1 MNRPARAFIAL
12 DALARNYR
20 QLRALHG
27 GRMLAV
33 LKADAYGHGAVQ
45 CAHHLAHEADGFAV
59 AFAEEALALR
69 GTGVRSPIL
78 VLEGAFS
85 KEELRYCQAQGL
97 WTVVHHEE
105 QLQML
110 ERAQLPA
117 ASMEVWLKVDSGMRR
132 AGFPLARVR
141 SAYERLQS
149 CPAVRRIV
157 LMTHFARAD
166 EPDAEATRAQIRAFD
181 AATEG
186 LPGERSL
193 CNSAGILAWPQA
205 RRDWGRGGIALYG
218 ADPLPVAAAQ
228 LAPVMRLESEVF
240 AVREL
245 APGDALGYGA
255 SFVADRP
262 MRIGLVAMGYAD
274 GYPRAAGTGTPV
286 EVGGHRGRIVGRVSM
301 DMLTVDL
308 TGLPDCGIG
317 SVVQLWGDGVNVNE
331 VAARAN
337 TISYELLCNV
347 KRVRKIY
354 ETGAKRLPV
363 DGTNTV
369 DGAGV
374 AHSF

>member
-1 MNRPARAFIAL
+1 MNRPARAFIDL

-20 QLRALHG
+20 QLRRVHG
-27 GRMLAV
+27 GRTLAV

-45 CAHHLAHEADGFAV
+45 CAHRLEGEADGFAV
-59 AFAEEALALR
+59 AFAEEAMALR
-69 GTGVRSPIL
+69 GTGVRSPVL

-85 KEELRYCQAQGL
+85 QEELRYCQAQGL

-105 QLQML
+105 QLDML
-110 ERAQLPA
+110 ERAALPPS
-117 ASMEVWLKVDSGMRR
+117 SMEVWLKVDSGMRR

-141 SAYERLQS
+141 AVHQRLKS

-166 EPDAEATRAQIRAFD
+166 EPEADATQAQIRAFD

-186 LPGERSL
+186 LAGERSL

-205 RRDWGRGGIALYG
+205 RRDWGRGGIGLYG
-218 ADPLPVAAAQ
+218 ADPLPLPAAQ
-228 LAPVMRLESEVF
+228 LEPVMRLESEVF

-245 APGDALGYGA
+245 APGDALGYGG

-262 MRIGLVAMGYAD
+262 MKIGLVAMGYAD

-286 EVGGHRGRIVGRVSM
+286 LVGGHRSRIVGRVSM

-308 TGLPDCGIG
+308 TGLPECGTG
-317 SVVQLWGDGVNVNE
+317 SAVELWGHGVHINE
-331 VAARAN
+331 VAARAS

-347 KRVRKIY
+347 KRVRKVY
-354 ETGAKRLPV
+354 APTQSLLS
-363 DGTNTV
+363 GTTTTAV
-369 DGAGV
+369 
-374 AHSF
+374 